1 MHLIEEILIGVRC
14 INKKIIIS
22 ILVLA
27 IVGVVLI
34 ESFSKN
40 SDVKDYESGTYQ
52 GQTLHKEE
60 LFAASLCV
68 AEKDVKQNLFSA
80 ENTFHAVLLADLT
93 QKSFLVGD
101 NLHERIYPAS
111 TTKLMTLYVAL
122 KYGPMDETVTVSN
135 HAVDVPWDSSKAGL
149 YAGDSLK
156 FYDLLYGLMLPSGND
171 AALAVAES
179 VSGSVEK
186 FVKLM
191 NKEAKSLGATN
202 THFTTP
208 HGYHDEK
215 HYTTIYDLYL
225 ILNAA
230 IQDDTFCTIVSE
242 DSYNA
247 SITEAGGYVRSVTWH
262 QTNQFIVGPYSTP
275 DGVTMIGG
283 KTGTTNEAGAC
294 LTLYVQDQVDNNY
307 IAIIM
312 GAESKPILY
321 SNMTDLLS
329 LIVK

>member
-1 MHLIEEILIGVRC
+1 VRC

-22 ILVLA
+22 ILGLA
-27 IVGVVLI
+27 IVGAVLV

-40 SDVKDYESGTYQ
+40 SYVKDYVADAYQ
-52 GQTLHKEE
+52 EQTLHKENP
-60 LFAASLCV
+60 FAASLCV
-68 AEKDVKQNLFSA
+68 AEEDVNQNLFST
-80 ENTFHAVLLADLT
+80 ESTFHAVLLADLT
-93 QKSFLVGD
+93 QKKFLVGD
-101 NLHERIYPAS
+101 NLHEKIYPAS

-149 YAGDSLK
+149 YVGDSLE

-171 AALAVAES
+171 AAIAVAEA
-179 VSGSVEK
+179 VSGSVDK

-208 HGYHDEK
+208 HGYQDEK

-242 DSYNA
+242 DSYDA

-262 QTNQFIVGPYSTP
+262 QTNQFIVGPYNTP

-294 LTLYVQDQVDNNY
+294 LTLYVQDQADNDY

-312 GAESKPILY
+312 GAESKPVLY
-321 SNMTDLLS
+321 DNMTDLLS
-329 LIVK
+329 LIVE